1 MRLTLQT
8 DYALRTLVY
17 LAAGNGEWPSV
28 RVIAE
33 AYDIS
38 QPHLVKVVQALARE
52 GFVETRPG
60 RKGGVRLARS
70 PDDIHIGDVVRRL
83 EPSLVPVVC
92 LDANADQGCVISPA
106 CGLKDP
112 LRSAM
117 EQYLAVLDGYSI
129 SDCVT
134 QRAEIQ
140 GLLQIGKS

>member
-17 LAAGNGEWPSV
+17 LAAGNGDWPSV

-38 QPHLVKVVQALARE
+38 RPHLVKVVQALGRA

-60 RKGGVRLARS
+60 RSGGVKLAK
-70 PDDIHIGDVVRRL
+70 PPEEIVVGEVVRRL

-92 LDANADQGCVISPA
+92 LDPGSEQSCVISPA
-106 CGLKDP
+106 CGLKGP
-112 LRSAM
+112 LRDAM
-117 EQYLAVLDGYSI
+117 EQYLAVLDGYTI
-129 SDCVT
+129 ADCLGRKSEV
-134 QRAEIQ
+134 A
-140 GLLQIGKS
+140 GLLQITKR